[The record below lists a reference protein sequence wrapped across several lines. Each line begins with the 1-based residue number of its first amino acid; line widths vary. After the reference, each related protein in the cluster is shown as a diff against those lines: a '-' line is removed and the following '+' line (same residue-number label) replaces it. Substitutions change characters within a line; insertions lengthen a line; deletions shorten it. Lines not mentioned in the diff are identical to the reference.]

1 MMAWALLCLSRAP
14 SVCRCMSTVHVCVCA
29 YMYLS
34 LTALSLSTDLCLV
47 LTRTCVGVFRFGAL
61 LLMSRFSLACRCLS
75 SIPPCTHVVR
85 SRLSFFEFF
94 LFLFSVPASS
104 VVVSASVSRVAGGSS
119 QASGP
124 IRSDLGRKRGRK
136 LTTCS
141 NSLGEVHSIRSQTN
155 QPRRRISC
163 SFVAPARASCL
174 WHRASLHCA

>member
-61 LLMSRFSLACRCLS
+61 LLCPAFRLLVDACRPFHHAHMS
-75 SIPPCTHVVR
+75 SGLV
-85 SRLSFFEFF
+85 
-94 LFLFSVPASS
+94 LFSVPASS